1 MQPLPE
7 TAGMHAEENRRPQDH
22 PVSRRMG
29 PGRHGTPASVRH
41 NETLYESRILPDQGV
56 EQSESG
62 DELDGYRLQSEAGAE
77 YPGSET
83 NGPGPGP
90 GPRPDHRGGLNHL
103 SFHLV
108 HFGFSTQP
116 RAGLGVIFFT
126 FAKRHI

>member
-1 MQPLPE
+1 
-7 TAGMHAEENRRPQDH
+7 MHAEENRRPQDH

-29 PGRHGTPASVRH
+29 PGRHGTPEPSSSAEGEASKGDRRASVWH
-41 NETLYESRILPDQGV
+41 DETQYEPRVFPDQGV
-56 EQSESG
+56 GDGESG

-90 GPRPDHRGGLNHL
+90 RPDHRGGLNHL
-103 SFHLV
+103 SFLLV

-116 RAGLGVIFFT
+116 RAWLGELFL
-126 FAKRHI
+126 